1 MTHRVFTVCYS
12 ILIIC
17 CYHTMVEPMSPSL
30 KPTVLLVYVRNYIYR
45 RVPKFSDARKLCC
58 NLLKIQTK
66 SPNLRVSCQK
76 DANGIA
82 NSEDPDQTAP
92 LGAV

>member
-1 MTHRVFTVCYS
+1 MKTAK
-12 ILIIC
+12 LIIK
-17 CYHTMVEPMSPSL
+17 YGEKKS
-30 KPTVLLVYVRNYIYR
+30 YVKNVASGEHAYAIYCKI
-45 RVPKFSDARKLCC
+45 PKFSDTRKLCC
-58 NLLKIQTK
+58 NLPKIQTK
-66 SPNLRVSCQK
+66 RPNLRVFRQK